1 MTNILKKI
9 SDDKIDHVEEQKK
22 LVPLSTLEDLAK
34 LASPT
39 RSFHKSLNESVL
51 KYGIGLI
58 AEIKKASPSKG
69 LIRNNFN
76 PSVIAKEYL
85 SGGASCI
92 SVLTDKKYFQGD
104 DKFIKEV
111 QSAVSLPVLR
121 KDFILDTYQVTESR
135 ALGADCILVI
145 LAAVGDSLA
154 KEIIDAANHW
164 NMDKIVEVHNL
175 DEMERAA
182 NLNSEL
188 IGINNRDLKSLEIDL
203 KTSEILASY
212 APESADLISESGIN
226 SKSDIN
232 YIKNIGISRFLI
244 GTSFMIENDIGSA
257 TRSLLS

>member
-9 SDDKIDHVEEQKK
+9 SEDKIDHVEEQKK

-39 RSFHKSLNESVL
+39 RNFHKSLNKSVL

-69 LIRNNFN
+69 LIRNDFN
-76 PSVIAKEYL
+76 PSIIAKEYL

-145 LAAVGDSLA
+145 LAAVNDSLA

-164 NMDKIVEVHNL
+164 GMDKIVEVHNL

-182 NLNSEL
+182 NLSSEL
-188 IGINNRDLKSLEIDL
+188 IGINNRDLKSLKIDL

-212 APESADLISESGIN
+212 APETADLISESGIN

-232 YIKNIGISRFLI
+232 YIKSIGISRF
-244 GTSFMIENDIGSA
+244 
-257 TRSLLS
+257 